1 MGPEGERAEHASKD
15 LPELRRG
22 KNVVVHV
29 RLNALLR
36 KHAPGGNAEFP
47 LHIAE
52 GCTIE
57 DLIGQL
63 GIPPSQ
69 VGFATVNLKYTPRSR
84 ALQRGDQVTLFPLV
98 TGG

>member
-1 MGPEGERAEHASKD
+1 M
-15 LPELRRG
+15 
-22 KNVVVHV
+22 VVHV

-36 KHAPGGNAEFP
+36 KYAPQGNAEFP
-47 LHIAE
+47 LHIPE

-63 GIPPSQ
+63 RIPPSQ

-84 ALQRGDQVTLFPLV
+84 ALKRDDQVTLFPPL

>member
-1 MGPEGERAEHASKD
+1 M
-15 LPELRRG
+15 
-22 KNVVVHV
+22 NVIVHV

-36 KHAPGGNAEFP
+36 KYAPQGIAEFS

-52 GCTIE
+52 RCTIE

-63 GIPPSQ
+63 DIPPSQ

-84 ALQRGDQVTLFPLV
+84 VLERGDQVTLFPPL

>member
-1 MGPEGERAEHASKD
+1 
-15 LPELRRG
+15 
-22 KNVVVHV
+22 VIVHV
-29 RLNALLR
+29 SLNALLR
-36 KHAPGGNAEFP
+36 KHAPGGNAQFS

-52 GCTIE
+52 GCTVE

-69 VGFATVNLKYTPRSR
+69 VGFATVNLKYTLRST
-84 ALQRGDQVTLFPLV
+84 ALKRGDQVTLFPLV

>member
-1 MGPEGERAEHASKD
+1 M
-15 LPELRRG
+15 
-22 KNVVVHV
+22 VVHV

-36 KHAPGGNAEFP
+36 KYALRGNSEFSIH
-47 LHIAE
+47 LKE

-63 GIPPSQ
+63 GIPLSR
-69 VGFATVNLKYTPRSR
+69 VGFATVNLQCTPLSR
-84 ALQRGDQVTLFPLV
+84 ALKRGDEVTLFPPV

>member
-1 MGPEGERAEHASKD
+1 MHHSYNTVGIK
-15 LPELRRG
+15 
-22 KNVVVHV
+22 VVVHIK
-29 RLNALLR
+29 LNALLR
-36 KHAPGGNAEFP
+36 KYAPEGNAEFS

-63 GIPPSQ
+63 GIPLSQ
-69 VGFATVNLKYTPRSR
+69 VGFATVNLKHTPRSR
-84 ALQRGDQVTLFPLV
+84 TLKRGDQVILFPLV

>member
-1 MGPEGERAEHASKD
+1 MD
-15 LPELRRG
+15 
-22 KNVVVHV
+22 VIVHV

-36 KHAPGGNAEFP
+36 KYAPEGNTEFS
-47 LHIAE
+47 LQIAQ

-69 VGFATVNLKYTPRSR
+69 VGFATVSLKCTLRSR
-84 ALQRGDQVTLFPLV
+84 TLKRGDQVTLFPPL

>member
-1 MGPEGERAEHASKD
+1 M
-15 LPELRRG
+15 
-22 KNVVVHV
+22 VVYVS
-29 RLNALLR
+29 LNALLR
-36 KHAPGGNAEFP
+36 KYAPRGNAEFP

-57 DLIGQL
+57 DLIAQL

-69 VGFATVNLKYTPRSR
+69 VGFATVNLKYTLRSR
-84 ALQRGDQVTLFPLV
+84 ALKRGDQVTLFPLV